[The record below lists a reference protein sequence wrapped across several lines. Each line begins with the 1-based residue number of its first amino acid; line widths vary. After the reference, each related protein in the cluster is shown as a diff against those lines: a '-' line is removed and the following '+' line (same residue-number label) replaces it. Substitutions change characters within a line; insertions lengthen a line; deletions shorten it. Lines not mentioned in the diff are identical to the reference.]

1 MDEKY
6 FLNSLN
12 QGRQVLFIQLII
24 YDQWFCTF
32 YYSKKNE
39 QKSII
44 HCAVKF
50 SWQRQTLNE
59 VWTAEAGDWSS
70 LRRDTSETQ
79 ETWDTVAFL
88 SGVKNAHTG

>member
-1 MDEKY
+1 MSRKTKGTKTNKIETMLGRISKEQKSKIFKGHMMDEKY

-24 YDQWFCTF
+24 YDQWFCKF

-44 HCAVKF
+44 HCAIKF
-50 SWQRQTLNE
+50 SWQRQTLN
-59 VWTAEAGDWSS
+59 
-70 LRRDTSETQ
+70 
-79 ETWDTVAFL
+79 
-88 SGVKNAHTG
+88 